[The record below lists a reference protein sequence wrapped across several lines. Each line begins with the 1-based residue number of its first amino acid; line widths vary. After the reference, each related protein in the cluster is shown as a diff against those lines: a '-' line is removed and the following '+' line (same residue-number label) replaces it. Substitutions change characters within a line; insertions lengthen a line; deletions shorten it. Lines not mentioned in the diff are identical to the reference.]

1 MFSRRVKREVKTHR
15 RDSFSAVPLRL
26 ITLLMLLSQIVFSQT
41 NNQKYELNDPRNP
54 DCPCHKLQKQAEDEY
69 KQLQMENNTD
79 NQVALNVNKIN
90 VINDDNENVIQ
101 TNDGNEGNNF
111 NDNNGN
117 DRQSNEGNDNFGAGS
132 QSASNRFSGL
142 GGIQKKKDL
151 HWLIQRKRNIYR
163 IKHSKIKKFRIRTSD
178 CFHWD

>member
-1 MFSRRVKREVKTHR
+1 MFIRRVIREVKTHR
-15 RDSFSAVPLRL
+15 RDLFSAVSLRL
-26 ITLLMLLSQIVFSQT
+26 TFLLVLLSTIVFSQT
-41 NNQKYELNDPRNP
+41 NNQQYDLNDPRNV

-69 KQLQMENNTD
+69 KQLQMENNLD

-90 VINDDNENVIQ
+90 IINNDNESTIQ
-101 TNDGNEGNNF
+101 TNGGNNR

-117 DRQSNEGNDNFGAGS
+117 PTQTNEGNDNFGAGS
-132 QSASNRFSGL
+132 PNTSKRFSSL

-151 HWLIQRKRNIYR
+151 LWLIQKKRNIFR